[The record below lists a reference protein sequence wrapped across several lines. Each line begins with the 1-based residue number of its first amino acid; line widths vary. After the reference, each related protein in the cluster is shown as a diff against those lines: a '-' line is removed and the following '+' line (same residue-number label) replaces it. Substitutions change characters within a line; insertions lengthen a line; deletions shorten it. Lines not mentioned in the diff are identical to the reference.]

1 MLPYILLLLFIMF
14 LGLLAREF
22 AFRGSTSPAPFVAIA
37 CLTIALMAGLRAP
50 TVGADTQNYQSFFVW
65 ISTVPLDD
73 LATADTI
80 YWNSSGTE
88 LTYKIFNKVLSVFS
102 TNPQTITFVCGLL
115 LGFLLYKFV
124 MEQSADPWLS
134 VLLFVCL
141 GFFQTAM
148 NIAPSVLAAL
158 CSLLGFKHIRESN
171 PIRYFL
177 YIALGCV
184 FHYSALLFI
193 PLYYLAK
200 RRWRVHS
207 VFVSLVFIFL
217 IMPFAYPAVASV
229 LRSIVPTRWS
239 QYLLVDRIDL
249 SQLLVW
255 CMLFGLFFIVTLI
268 SREADNDE
276 RACSNMM
283 LLLVGFAYSL
293 TMYSTSFSRVAIL
306 FAPYFIVALPN
317 ISFHARD
324 GWLNERIGKL
334 VPKNLMGIYANHCKT
349 LLVILVIAS
358 YVLRLLV
365 NNIGQTLPY
374 YFCV

>member
-22 AFRGSTSPAPFVAIA
+22 AFRGFTSPAPFVAIA

-65 ISTVPLDD
+65 ISTVPFDD

-88 LTYKIFNKVLSVFS
+88 LTYKVFNKVLSVFS
-102 TNPQTITFVCGLL
+102 THPQTITFVCGLL
-115 LGFLLYKFV
+115 LGYLLYKFV

-134 VLLFVCL
+134 VLLFICF

-158 CSLLGFKHIRESN
+158 CCLLGFKHLKESN
-171 PIRYFL
+171 PIKYFL
-177 YIALGCV
+177 YIAFGCV
-184 FHYSALLFI
+184 FHYSALLFL
-193 PLYYLAK
+193 PLYYVSK
-200 RRWRVHS
+200 WRWRTQP
-207 VFVSLVFIFL
+207 VFACLVLVFL
-217 IMPFAYPAVASV
+217 IMPLLYPAVASV
-229 LRSIVPTRWS
+229 LRSVVPARWS

-255 CMLFGLFFIVTLI
+255 CVLFSLYFIATLI
-268 SREADNDE
+268 SRETDDSA

-306 FAPYFIVALPN
+306 FAPYFIVAVPN
-317 ISFHARD
+317 SSVHAGG
-324 GWLNERIGKL
+324 GWQNERIGRL
-334 VPKNLMGIYANHCKT
+334 VPNNLIGIYANHGKT
-349 LLVILVIAS
+349 LLVILAVAG
-358 YVLRLLV
+358 YVLRLFV

-374 YFCV
+374 CFFF